1 MNNKLGEL
9 RRSAVVAMFG
19 PGAIVDFR
27 AEHATI
33 SGVAAGLEEWDRSFP
48 PAGLMNEQVI
58 REPRLQRKLGVHGFR
73 LPPVIDPA
81 RGRKEGKG
89 DSRSLV
95 ASRFPGW
102 LQCPQCNR
110 IAPQKKWM
118 GDAGKADRY
127 CQMCS
132 VGKSVQQRVYVVP
145 VRFVLACTRG
155 HLDDFP
161 WDWWVG
167 HEKDCKARGGFLKL
181 VSERPGHAGLFLSC
195 PLCHAKRSM
204 DGVFSNR
211 TWESFATCSGKRP
224 WLAGA
229 DEKCDCHPQ
238 AVQRG
243 ASNLYFPVV
252 ESALSIPPW
261 SDKLQESIG
270 VYWDA
275 IVQVSPAQR
284 VDFVT
289 ILAGGPL
296 APALRELHMTP
307 AQLVDQIERRL
318 QQYDQPMSDL
328 RQEEYRQ
335 FASGQDSNVEEDREF
350 EIRNVALPA
359 NLQPW
364 FSSVV
369 KAVRL
374 REVRA
379 LKGFARITPPGDENS
394 PEIAA
399 LSAKPL
405 GWLPAIEVRGEG
417 IFLELNQLAL
427 VDWEEKEWVRLRA
440 AKIDAAWQR
449 EWRERYGLD
458 TPPPPSVTPRFLLI
472 HTFAHA
478 LMRQLTLEC
487 GYSSASL
494 RERIYASN
502 GDMPMAGLLIFTATS
517 DADGTLGGL
526 QRQADTIR
534 ITRTIK
540 SALASMEW
548 CSSDPLCIED
558 VFSQQG
564 SLLLAACHA
573 CVLAPETSCEEF
585 NRFLDR
591 ALLIGSPSSPDGG
604 FFCGLVRDRDAE

>member
-1 MNNKLGEL
+1 MNNYLGDL
-9 RRSAVVAMFG
+9 RRSAVAAMFG
-19 PGAIVDFR
+19 PGSIVDFR
-27 AEHATI
+27 ADHATI
-33 SGVAAGLEEWDRSFP
+33 SAVAAGLEEWDRSFP

-58 REPRLQRKLGVHGFR
+58 QEPRLQRKLGVHGFR
-73 LPPVIDPA
+73 LPPVIDPT

-89 DSRSLV
+89 DTRSLV

-118 GDAGKADRY
+118 GDPGKADRY
-127 CQMCS
+127 CPICS
-132 VGKSVQQRVYVVP
+132 AGKSPRQRAYVVP

-167 HEKDCKARGGFLKL
+167 HEDNCRSRGDFLLL
-181 VSERPGHAGLFLSC
+181 VSEGPGHAGLFLSC
-195 PLCHAKRSM
+195 THCGARRSM
-204 DGVFSNR
+204 DGIFSSQ
-211 TWESFATCSGKRP
+211 TWERFSACAGKRP
-224 WLAGA
+224 WLAA
-229 DEKCDCHPQ
+229 PDENCDRQPQ

-261 SDKLQESIG
+261 SDRLQECIG

-275 IVQVSPAQR
+275 IVQVDPAQR
-284 VDFVT
+284 VSFVT
-289 ILAGGPL
+289 ILAAGPL
-296 APALRELHMTP
+296 ASALQELRMTP
-307 AQLVDQIERRL
+307 VQLVDKIERRL
-318 QQYDQPMSDL
+318 HQYIQPMSDL

-335 FASGQDSNVEEDREF
+335 FSSGQDSSPDEDREF
-350 EIRNVALPA
+350 EIRNIPLPTP
-359 NLQPW
+359 LKPW
-364 FSSVV
+364 FSSIV

-379 LKGFARITPPGDENS
+379 LKGFTRITPPGDENS
-394 PEIAA
+394 PEIAS
-399 LSAKPL
+399 LSIKPMN
-405 GWLPAIEVRGEG
+405 WLPAIEVRGEG
-417 IFLELNQLAL
+417 IFLELNQETL
-427 VDWEEKEWVRLRA
+427 VSWESKEWVRLRGER
-440 AKIDAAWQR
+440 INTTWQR
-449 EWRERYGLD
+449 EWRERYGPD
-458 TPPPPSVTPRFLLI
+458 APAPKAITPRFLLI

-494 RERIYASN
+494 RERIYAAE
-502 GDMPMAGLLIFTATS
+502 GDTPMAGLLIFTATS

-526 QRQADTIR
+526 QRQADSSR
-534 ITRTIK
+534 ITRTIE
-540 SALASMEW
+540 SALASMKW

-558 VFSQQG
+558 AFAQPG

-591 ALLIGSPSSPDGG
+591 ALLTGAPSCPDGG
-604 FFCGLVRDRDAE
+604 YFYGLSHEEEPQ